1 MNNQTLF
8 LIIIVIVLIFLLP
21 DTCDKNYVKSN
32 SQQVPLQQVSLQQV
46 PLQQVPSQ
54 QVPSF
59 WAQFFKFDFENLLN
73 PQKYINPTNMESQN
87 LIDEYLHETDCEE
100 DFETGYKEG
109 FATMGQGMNMGNDM
123 LFTQTI
129 SNNPSQLDKSLSNS
143 LVPDF
148 EPNRLNINPD
158 LNSYGYAITDSNDY
172 FVQRG
177 FMNPTTSKNYADD
190 VQYNLE
196 HSNQIRYCK

>member
-32 SQQVPLQQVSLQQV
+32 SQQVPS
-46 PLQQVPSQ
+46 QQVPSQ

-59 WAQFFKFDFENLLN
+59 WAQFFKFDFQNLLN

-87 LIDEYLHETDCEE
+87 LIDEYLHETDCE
-100 DFETGYKEG
+100 DFKTGYKEG
-109 FATMGQGMNMGNDM
+109 FETMGHGMNMGNDM

-158 LNSYGYAITDSNDY
+158 LNSYGYATTDSNDY
-172 FVQRG
+172 IMQRG

-196 HSNQIRYCK
+196 HSNQIKYCK